1 MRRFRDF
8 LFRRV
13 LWEVSQQAHDT
24 RALLLAVEARLMTKF
39 DDLGAA
45 LDDIKAGL
53 ADHTTKLT
61 EIGGDLDDLIAALQN
76 ASGIPDEALQPLL
89 DKANDIKASVT
100 TETDSLTTLAAKH
113 DTPAPP
119 SV

>member
-1 MRRFRDF
+1 
-8 LFRRV
+8 
-13 LWEVSQQAHDT
+13 
-24 RALLLAVEARLMTKF
+24 MTKF

-45 LDDIKAGL
+45 LDDIKTGL

-76 ASGIPDEALQPLL
+76 ATGIPDAALQPLL
-89 DKANDIKASVT
+89 DKATDIKASVT
-100 TETDSLTTLAAKH
+100 AETDSLNTLAAKH

-119 SV
+119 SA